1 MKDCTLISD
10 TNSWQDVL
18 GPLQI
23 LWTKAEKTIL
33 EVPERLK
40 WLEENANNSFECFPT
55 ADSLGATA
63 WQRLIIMDPIR

>member
-40 WLEENANNSFECFPT
+40 WLEENANNS
-55 ADSLGATA
+55 LGATA